1 MDLVKPWAW
10 LFDYG
15 LFFRLF
21 AHIRSSQ
28 VAIFLVKESKKCFL
42 MGYKFF
48 FAIVVVTT
56 KRYAC
61 VVVSAFI
68 LHYYPTTYLSREFAN
83 PKPDNKIAI
92 VNSTF

>member
-1 MDLVKPWAW
+1 
-10 LFDYG
+10 
-15 LFFRLF
+15 
-21 AHIRSSQ
+21 
-28 VAIFLVKESKKCFL
+28 